1 METLAAIAK
10 RTSVRSYKPEQIPVD
25 TLNTILKAGCSA
37 PVASGKYDSL
47 HITVIQDEAIL
58 KQLADATSDAVFKMI
73 KVRKNMDF
81 GAKTLVVVSSAPAI
95 LAGIEYANAACVLE
109 NMVIAA
115 ADQNVDGLIWGGPTI
130 AIAQDDDLKK
140 RLGIPE
146 GFKPVLCAS
155 FGYAVTPQEAKEH
168 HIEINMV

>member
-10 RTSVRSYKPEQIPVD
+10 RTSIRSYKPEQIPED

-47 HITVIQDEAIL
+47 HITVIQDETIL
-58 KQLADATSDAVFKMI
+58 EQIAAATSDAVFKMI
-73 KVRKNMDF
+73 KVRKNMNF
-81 GAKTLVVVSSAPAI
+81 GAKTLVVVSSAPAM
-95 LAGIEYANAACVLE
+95 LNGIEYANAACVLE

-115 ADQNVDGLIWGGPTI
+115 ADQNIDSVLLGGPTI
-130 AIAQDDDLKK
+130 VIAQNDELRKQ
-140 RLGIPE
+140 LGIPE

-155 FGYAVTPQEAKEH
+155 FGYAATPQEAKEH
-168 HIEINMV
+168 HIAVSRV

>member
-58 KQLADATSDAVFKMI
+58 KQLADATSDAAFKMI
-73 KVRKNMDF
+73 KVRKNRDV
-81 GAKTLVVVSSAPAI
+81 GAKTLVVVSSNTPMPP
-95 LAGIEYANAACVLE
+95 VFWK
-109 NMVIAA
+109 
-115 ADQNVDGLIWGGPTI
+115 IW
-130 AIAQDDDLKK
+130 
-140 RLGIPE
+140 
-146 GFKPVLCAS
+146 
-155 FGYAVTPQEAKEH
+155 
-168 HIEINMV
+168 